1 MSLEQLEGL
10 EGAVAGTAGGID
22 AVLEFGEGG
31 GVVGGGISEGQLLVF
46 VEGHV
51 VLVGPHFGFGAVEA
65 AEKPLAADEVVEEAA
80 CFGGGRMVELV
91 ILVDEELEVGA
102 FLVGEEEGL
111 GVESGFEGV
120 PGGDGLARGRGRAG
134 GFQGVAAVGFYLAAS
149 GHI

>member
-1 MSLEQLEGL
+1 LEGL
-10 EGAVAGTAGGID
+10 EGAVAGAAGGID

-65 AEKPLAADEVVEEAA
+65 AEKPLAADEVVEEATG
-80 CFGGGRMVELV
+80 FGGGGMVELV

-102 FLVGEEEGL
+102 FLVGEEEGF

-120 PGGDGLARGRGRAG
+120 HGRGGLTCDRGGAG
-134 GFQGVAAVGFYLAAS
+134 GFQGVAAVGFNLAAS